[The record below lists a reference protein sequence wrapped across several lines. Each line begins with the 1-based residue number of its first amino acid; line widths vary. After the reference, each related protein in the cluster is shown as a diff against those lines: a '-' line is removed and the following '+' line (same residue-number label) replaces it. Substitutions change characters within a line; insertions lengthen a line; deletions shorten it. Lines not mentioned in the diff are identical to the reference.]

1 MKQKNLL
8 KRAVVMTAAAIGLA
22 CSTASAEPLLNP
34 TFNTLFKP
42 LLADPTEPRIA
53 VMPMISEDGLQLD
66 IGTSADIYQNS
77 CKTFAVGVDFG
88 TFSRLNTSGNFK
100 FPVDTID
107 YLFGINATW
116 KTPLDSDS
124 LPFDELSARLRLS
137 HISAHF
143 EDGHTDDDGQW
154 IQSGPFEIPFTYSR
168 EFLNLTLALST
179 PEHHRIYA
187 GYQYL
192 WHSIPDNINPHSF
205 QLGAEIATPGNTY
218 LAADFKL
225 LPIWRGGE
233 DGETKGYRG
242 TWNLQA
248 GMRLTA
254 LGMDRVRVA
263 YNYFSGMS
271 RHGMYFYQPE
281 SYSTIGMIVDL

>member
-1 MKQKNLL
+1 MKQKNFL
-8 KRAVVMTAAAIGLA
+8 KKVCFITATICAAACG
-22 CSTASAEPLLNP
+22 TASAEPLLNP
-34 TFNTLFKP
+34 TLNTLFKP

-53 VMPMISEDGLQLD
+53 VMPMLSEDALQLD
-66 IGTSADIYQNS
+66 IGTSADIYQNDNS
-77 CKTFAVGVDFG
+77 TFAVGVDFG
-88 TFSRLNTSGNFK
+88 TFSRLNTSDNFK

-116 KTPLDSDS
+116 KKAVETGT

-137 HISAHF
+137 HISSHF
-143 EDGHTDDDGQW
+143 EDGHTDENGEW
-154 IQSGPFEIPFTYSR
+154 IQEGPFVVPFTFSR
-168 EFLNLTLALST
+168 EFVNLTIALSS
-179 PEHHRIYA
+179 PEHRVYA

-192 WHSIPDNINPHSF
+192 WHTIPDNISPHSF
-205 QLGAEIATPGNTY
+205 QAGAEVSTPGNTY

-225 LPIWRGGE
+225 LPIWKGDA

-271 RHGMYFYQPE
+271 RHGMYFYRPE